1 MTLDEMPSWILSNI
15 QFPQEAY
22 KYGIAGIEQ
31 VCISASWDGKVFIT
45 SILNTL
51 NPAFEK
57 EIMDVISKAPRCRY
71 NGSQPKDIYKY
82 MLIDFHQYRCLHFR
96 HNILMP
102 LPIVRSM
109 AVLPFSEKIL

>member
-1 MTLDEMPSWILSNI
+1 MNKIISLFIAVFFNVYTSAQINAGSTKESLMTLDEMPSWILSNI

-57 EIMDVISKAPRCRY
+57 EIMDVISKAPR
-71 NGSQPKDIYKY
+71 
-82 MLIDFHQYRCLHFR
+82 
-96 HNILMP
+96 
-102 LPIVRSM
+102 
-109 AVLPFSEKIL
+109 

>member
-1 MTLDEMPSWILSNI
+1 MPSWILSNI

-57 EIMDVISKAPRCRY
+57 EIMDVISK
-71 NGSQPKDIYKY
+71 SLDVDIMEVNLKIY
-82 MLIDFHQYRCLHFR
+82 I
-96 HNILMP
+96 NIC
-102 LPIVRSM
+102 
-109 AVLPFSEKIL
+109 